1 MTIDKRIRHADLPSK
16 KTGEATLIVKGKK
29 NKMKKE
35 TLTNHGNQGD
45 KSLCENLKV
54 LL

>member
-1 MTIDKRIRHADLPSK
+1 
-16 KTGEATLIVKGKK
+16 
-29 NKMKKE
+29 MKKE